1 MRPAR
6 HHRTSVLVLSILAAC
21 GGSDGAPPEG
31 ELTDGGDS
39 SDVVTAKN
47 DAATDAPSGVDAEAA
62 DVTVVDATADV
73 ELDTSTDS
81 QTDAL
86 GDGAVDSSI
95 DGASDAGSD
104 AATDTGADV
113 VDAGVGDA
121 SSNDAADAGGCS
133 TAFLQGLTVS
143 TVSVSDGRDWENTT
157 NAITSNNAYARVS
170 SMVNGEI
177 SDYLTVT
184 DFVPAI
190 PVSSTITGIS
200 VSIER
205 QQSAFSVNIAD
216 NLVRLVVGGAI
227 AGQNKASGAA
237 WTTTDT
243 TITYGGPSDLWGLA
257 LTPADVNASNFG
269 AAISVAYASTAGNAD
284 ARIDAIK
291 VQIHYTCP

>member
-113 VDAGVGDA
+113 VDAGVG
-121 SSNDAADAGGCS
+121 
-133 TAFLQGLTVS
+133 
-143 TVSVSDGRDWENTT
+143 
-157 NAITSNNAYARVS
+157 
-170 SMVNGEI
+170 
-177 SDYLTVT
+177 
-184 DFVPAI
+184 
-190 PVSSTITGIS
+190 
-200 VSIER
+200 
-205 QQSAFSVNIAD
+205 
-216 NLVRLVVGGAI
+216 
-227 AGQNKASGAA
+227 
-237 WTTTDT
+237 
-243 TITYGGPSDLWGLA
+243 
-257 LTPADVNASNFG
+257 
-269 AAISVAYASTAGNAD
+269 
-284 ARIDAIK
+284 
-291 VQIHYTCP
+291 